1 MVMTEPGMV
10 SKSRTIAESLLR
22 HDRSATTGDDRT
34 AVAVDH
40 HATAG
45 DRTAATVD
53 GDPSRALG
61 QS

>member
-22 HDRSATTGDDRT
+22 HDRSVTGDDRT